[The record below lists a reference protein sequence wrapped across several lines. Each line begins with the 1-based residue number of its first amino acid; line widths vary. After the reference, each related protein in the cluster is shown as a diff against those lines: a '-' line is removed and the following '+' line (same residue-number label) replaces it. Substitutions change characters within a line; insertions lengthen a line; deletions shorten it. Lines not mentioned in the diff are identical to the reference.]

1 LRGVARA
8 LLFAPVLGA
17 RARVLQYASMT
28 DMPTRSFSLPD
39 LRIVPVA
46 SLVPHEHHD
55 EHRTGPLTKRIQA
68 QGVLRNP
75 PIVAPLRASGLERYV
90 VLDGANRTA
99 AAEAAG
105 LPHLAVQV
113 VRYEEPSVR
122 LLTWNHALSGIDGA
136 SLLEALDRVPGLKRC
151 PEHVAHARAM
161 LARREILAYVLTQ
174 GLEAVTLCA
183 PGDFAER
190 NRVLNAVVAEYRKH
204 AKVYRV
210 GPDALELALERIP
223 DAGALV
229 VFPHFDPSEILE
241 LASTGARLPA
251 GITRHLIA
259 WRALRVNLPLD
270 LLADPERSRE
280 EKEAWVRS
288 WMRERL
294 EQNHVRF
301 YEEST
306 VLFDE

>member
-1 LRGVARA
+1 
-8 LLFAPVLGA
+8 
-17 RARVLQYASMT
+17 MT
-28 DMPTRSFSLPD
+28 DMPTRSFALPD
-39 LRIVPVA
+39 LRIVPTA

-55 EHRTGPLTKRIQA
+55 EHRTGPLTKRIQS

-75 PIVAPLRASGLERYV
+75 PIVTPLPAPGDERYV

-99 AAEAAG
+99 AAAAAG

-122 LLTWNHALSGIDGA
+122 LLTWNHALAGIDGGT
-136 SLLEALDRVPGLKRC
+136 LLALLDAVPGLSRC
-151 PEHVAHARAM
+151 PEQVSHARAM
-161 LARREILAYVLTQ
+161 LARREILAYVLAP
-174 GLEAVTLCA
+174 GRGAVTLCA
-183 PGDFAER
+183 PGDFAAR
-190 NRVLNAVVAEYRKH
+190 NEILNRAVAEYRKL
-204 AKVYRV
+204 ARVYRV
-210 GPDALELALERIP
+210 GPDALEPALERIP
-223 DAGALV
+223 EAGALV
-229 VFPHFDPSEILE
+229 VFPHYDPAEILE

-251 GITRHLIA
+251 GITRHLVA

-270 LLADPERSRE
+270 LLADRERSRE
-280 EKEAWVRS
+280 EKEGWMRG

-294 EQNHVRF
+294 EQNRVRF

>member
-1 LRGVARA
+1 
-8 LLFAPVLGA
+8 
-17 RARVLQYASMT
+17 MT
-28 DMPTRSFSLPD
+28 DMPTRSFALPD
-39 LRIVPVA
+39 LRIVPVR

-55 EHRTGPLTKRIQA
+55 EHRTAPLTRTIQG
-68 QGVLRNP
+68 QGMLRNP
-75 PIVAPLRASGLERYV
+75 PIVTPLPGSADERYV

-113 VRYEEPSVR
+113 VPYEEPSVR
-122 LLTWNHALSGIDGA
+122 LLTWNHALTGIDGTA
-136 SLLEALDRVPGLKRC
+136 LLRLLDQVPGLSRRT
-151 PEHVAHARAM
+151 ENVAHARAL
-161 LARREILAYVLTQ
+161 LARREILAYALTP
-174 GLEAVTLCA
+174 GSEAIALSA
-183 PGDFAER
+183 DGDFAAR
-190 NRVLNAVVAEYRKH
+190 NVVLNAAVASYRTV

-210 GPDALELALERIP
+210 GPDSLELALERIP
-223 DAGALV
+223 DAGALA
-229 VFPHFDPSEILE
+229 VFPHYDPAEILE
-241 LASTGARLPA
+241 LAATGAMLPA

-270 LLADPERSRE
+270 LLADRERSRE
-280 EKEAWVRS
+280 EKEAWVRR

-294 EQNHVRF
+294 EQNHVRY